1 MVRVACAALAALFA
15 IALGSPIVHQAVI
28 EPSLDPG
35 APMLPPPS
43 PPVPTVMQQS
53 TAAQPSLT
61 PGASKMPAASI
72 APPSP
77 PAEPPV
83 TIAPATP
90 AASTVP
96 APESV
101 APAPSAVGPML
112 PPPSP
117 SMAPE
122 ATAPTPAASTPAMT
136 PGASRAPAETPAAG
150 RTPGASASAMR
161 APKSVAPTSPAASV
175 VPAPE
180 LITQTPAVETPTP
193 AASTPAVSTPA
204 AGTSTPA
211 VAPPSAEPDTII
223 DGDLTPSAT
232 PSTDVF
238 GSDGTA
244 FPSIVPEA
252 TTTPA
257 PVCFPASATVE
268 LADGSVKRMDAV
280 RLGDRVR
287 VGANTFSDV
296 FMFTHK
302 MAEVEHAFV
311 TLTASTGAKLSL
323 TEGHFMYVNGG
334 LAPAHTVRKGDAVEL
349 ADGSC
354 ATVSKVETTL
364 GQGLYNPQ
372 TEHGDIVVDGFRA
385 STYTTAVNPG
395 AAHALLAPFRSVY
408 ESLGLSSTHFDA
420 GAARLA
426 GLVNKVLSN

>member
-150 RTPGASASAMR
+150 RTPGASAMP
-161 APKSVAPTSPAASV
+161 APESVAPPSPAASV

-180 LITQTPAVETPTP
+180 LITQTPAVETP

-244 FPSIVPEA
+244 FPSVVPEA

-408 ESLGLSSTHFDA
+408 ESLGLSSTYFDA